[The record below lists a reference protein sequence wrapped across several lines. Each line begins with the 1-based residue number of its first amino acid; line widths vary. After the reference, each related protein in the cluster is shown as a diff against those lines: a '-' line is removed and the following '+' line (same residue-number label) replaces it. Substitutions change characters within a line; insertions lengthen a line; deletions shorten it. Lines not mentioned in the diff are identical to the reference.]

1 MHMHMF
7 MKRIYMLMF
16 SLEFPTSGLGFPQHL
31 GVLYP
36 NTQPNGLGY
45 GCGIF
50 PYRDPCV
57 DLDFHNTHE
66 SLFLRHTKTGCARG
80 QW

>member
-1 MHMHMF
+1 MDLDFHNT
-7 MKRIYMLMF
+7 R
-16 SLEFPTSGLGFPQHL
+16 

-45 GCGIF
+45 GRGIF
-50 PYRDPCV
+50 LYRDPCV
-57 DLDFHNTHE
+57 DLDFHNTQK

>member
-1 MHMHMF
+1 MDLDFHNT
-7 MKRIYMLMF
+7 R
-16 SLEFPTSGLGFPQHL
+16 

-45 GCGIF
+45 GRGIF
-50 PYRDPCV
+50 LYRDPCV

-66 SLFLRHTKTGCARG
+66 SLCPNTPKPGVPVANGSVCVRMPLI
-80 QW
+80 